1 MEEQCRDDIKARGIA
16 QSPKWLWRQ
25 GQLGGRPPRRWT
37 VRTTPRQILQS
48 FHRPKLPCC
57 PEPLPQIQCCAV
69 RTIPR
74 TPRNTLLI
82 LLFYVS
88 LEPPI
93 AVVSGSRVG
102 GTPREAPKQTAQVGA
117 NKCVPRCVRRP
128 EVALYMILHT
138 TVAM

>member
-1 MEEQCRDDIKARGIA
+1 MVVAPGAVRAAPPTAMD
-16 QSPKWLWRQ
+16 
-25 GQLGGRPPRRWT
+25 GQNYPPTNTT
-37 VRTTPRQILQS
+37 VV
-48 FHRPKLPCC
+48 
-57 PEPLPQIQCCAV
+57 PLPKTTLCCAV

-88 LEPPI
+88 LEIPHCSGK
-93 AVVSGSRVG
+93 AVCPNTRVG

-117 NKCVPRCVRRP
+117 NKCVPRWVRRP

-138 TVAM
+138 TVAMCHVVVGGGEAIDREQ